1 MSAACAD
8 VASYRCAATGKRV
21 LKRMVVYLQAVGN
34 LSKGIGKHDNQHDAD
49 LHKLGLLVPVL
60 LSDST
65 ANVARTKV
73 HFEPF

>member
-1 MSAACAD
+1 
-8 VASYRCAATGKRV
+8 
-21 LKRMVVYLQAVGN
+21 MVVYLQAVGN

-60 LSDST
+60 LLDST
-65 ANVARTKV
+65 ANAARTKV